1 MKTLYYLC
9 LRISGEKLDFN
20 ELQCRFPFANTYCCK
35 KGESVERLGIKTE
48 FMEDI
53 WQTKFESENIEEFQN
68 GMYEFIKKL
77 ESKAKYINKLE
88 QDHSVSLWV
97 TVYPDETQTN
107 IHISPDI
114 IKILCAI
121 GVDLDI
127 SIMNLNAIY
136 DEV

>member
-1 MKTLYYLC
+1 MYYLC

-20 ELQCRFPFANTYCCK
+20 KLKRQLPFENTHCCK
-35 KGESVERLGIKTE
+35 KGECAEGQGIKTE

-53 WQTKFESENIEEFQN
+53 WQTKFEFENIAEFQN
-68 GMYEFIKKL
+68 GMYEFVKEL
-77 ESKAKYINKLE
+77 ESEAKYINKLSY
-88 QDHSVSLWV
+88 DNSVSLWV
-97 TVYPDETQTN
+97 TAYPDETQTN

-114 IKILCAI
+114 IKILCAM